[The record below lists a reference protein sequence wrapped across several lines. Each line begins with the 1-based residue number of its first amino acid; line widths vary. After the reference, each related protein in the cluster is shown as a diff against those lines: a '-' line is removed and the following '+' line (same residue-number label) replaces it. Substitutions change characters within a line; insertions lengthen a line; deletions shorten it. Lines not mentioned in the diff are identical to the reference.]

1 LYLSPGNWNSG
12 LPHPQQLENT
22 AMNTRRQ
29 RRGLTATTA
38 SILGIMAI
46 ASLATAAPYTVAYT
60 DGSHWNTV
68 YVQGF
73 NTSLGANPNPAPSN
87 GAPVY
92 LTQFQFF
99 KSGNPDSAANI
110 QLAILNNLFPGSPT
124 VNNLTTSSAPV
135 VGISSNTISSTA
147 SIATGSPISFTF
159 NNLPLVYGTDYA
171 AMFVNVGAG
180 GALTPVLVSA
190 LDANY
195 VDIGGGN
202 FHPATN
208 YGTESQFNYATS
220 NFINNGFFTT
230 FSFAGDADFSAT
242 INTVPEPASWGMLMF
257 GGIAGLAFG
266 RYQRRS
272 AA

>member
-1 LYLSPGNWNSG
+1 
-12 LPHPQQLENT
+12 
-22 AMNTRRQ
+22 MNTRRQ

-38 SILGIMAI
+38 SIIGIMAI
-46 ASLATAAPYTVAYT
+46 ASVATAAPYTVAYT
-60 DGSHWNTV
+60 DGGTWSTV

-73 NTSLGANPNPAPSN
+73 NTSLGANPNPALSN
-87 GAPVY
+87 GTPVY

-110 QLAILNNLFPGSPT
+110 QLAILNNIFPSSPT

-159 NNLPLVYGTDYA
+159 NNLPLLYGTGGANGGDYA
-171 AMFVNVGAG
+171 AMFVNVGTG

-190 LDANY
+190 LTANY

-208 YGTESQFNYATS
+208 YGTEGQFNYATS
-220 NFINNGFFTT
+220 NFINNGFFST
-230 FSFAGDADFSAT
+230 FMLAGDADFSAT
-242 INTVPEPASWGMLMF
+242 INTVPEPPSWALLMF

-266 RYQRRS
+266 SYQRRS